1 VSGAASGHR
10 PLATAVL
17 ILLSTAAGTAGN
29 AALRADADPRP
40 FKVSVEEYVE
50 LHRRLRASLPA
61 LGVSSEPHQIVKASS
76 RLAAVIREARP
87 AARTGEF
94 FNSVVAANF
103 RARIH
108 YALRDRDRRK
118 AVVHL
123 LTEVEEDEDERP
135 PAGWTPA
142 VNGTLDWFS
151 TGATPH
157 SILEALPDLPRE
169 LQYRFV
175 RLDLVLLDV
184 DANLIVD
191 ILPGAIPA
199 E

>member
-1 VSGAASGHR
+1 VADVFAIWLAVAGAADA
-10 PLATAVL
+10 L
-17 ILLSTAAGTAGN
+17 TAG
-29 AALRADADPRP
+29 LGSGSKTQP
-40 FKVSVEEYVE
+40 FKTSVEEYVQ
-50 LHRRLRASLPA
+50 LHRSLRANLPP
-61 LGVSSEPHQIVKASS
+61 LDVSSEPHHILKASG
-76 RLAAVIREARP
+76 RLASAIRDAR
-87 AARTGEF
+87 AKARGGEV
-94 FNSVVAANF
+94 FNPVVAANF
-103 RARIH
+103 RARIN

-118 AVVHL
+118 EVVHL

-135 PAGWTPA
+135 PAGWAPA

-157 SILEALPDLPRE
+157 SILEALPDLPSE

-175 RLDLVLLDV
+175 GLDLVLLDV

-191 ILPGAIPA
+191 ILPRALSA

>member
-1 VSGAASGHR
+1 MVLAGAGGADA
-10 PLATAVL
+10 L
-17 ILLSTAAGTAGN
+17 TAG
-29 AALRADADPRP
+29 LGSGSKPRP
-40 FKVSVEEYVE
+40 FKDSVEEYVQ
-50 LHRRLRASLPA
+50 LHRRVRASLPP
-61 LGVSSEPHQIVKASS
+61 LDVSPEPLSILKAAN
-76 RLAAVIREARP
+76 RLAAAIRAARP
-87 AARTGEF
+87 GARPREI
-94 FNSVVAANF
+94 FNPVVAANF
-103 RARIH
+103 RARIN
-108 YALRDRDRRK
+108 YALRERDRRQE
-118 AVVHL
+118 VVRR

-135 PAGWTPA
+135 PAGWVPV

-157 SILEALPDLPRE
+157 SILEALPDLPHE

-191 ILPGAIPA
+191 ILPGAVPA

>member
-1 VSGAASGHR
+1 MRGAGSGTRPVVAAA
-10 PLATAVL
+10 LT
-17 ILLSTAAGTAGN
+17 LLSAGATTAAPG
-29 AALRADADPRP
+29 ADQGPRP
-40 FKVSVEEYVE
+40 FKVSIEEYVE
-50 LHRRLRASLPA
+50 LHRRLRASLPP
-61 LGVSSEPHQIVKASS
+61 LEVSSEPHQIMKAST
-76 RLAAVIREARP
+76 RLASVIREARRG
-87 AARTGEF
+87 ARPGDV

-108 YALRDRDRRK
+108 YALRDPERRK
-118 AVVHL
+118 AIVHL

-135 PAGWTPA
+135 PAGWAPV

-157 SILEALPDLPRE
+157 SILEALPELPDE

-175 RLDLVLLDV
+175 GLDLILLDM

-191 ILPGAIPA
+191 ILPAA
-199 E
+199 VSTQ